1 MRERKYWIDYLKA
14 IAIYLVILGHL
25 PDELHIKW
33 GIYLFHMPL
42 FFIISGYLYKPRK
55 VKDEIKKVITQLF
68 LPYMFYGLG
77 LIGLYCFMRNTF
89 NISLLEGFLI
99 GDYLKVCEIH
109 PAMCPI
115 WFVLVLINIRIILLL
130 LNKVNLLLLLSI
142 SFIAGSI
149 AVKLVNI
156 QNILM
161 FKTTLLCLPFFLFG
175 HFISKNNLTNKLLK
189 MRTEF
194 ISLLIIPL
202 LIAFYAGHKNGNVAI
217 IFCLYGY
224 NIIIF
229 YTVAITISFIL
240 MVITQK
246 VCTKSIKLIELI
258 SEGTFLVMSVHYMML
273 NTVMKIF
280 PENGWGIIMTALM
293 TLALCTGA
301 IWFCKKYFPFA
312 LGKINYLNKSS
323 I

>member
-1 MRERKYWIDYLKA
+1 MRERKCWIDYLKA

-130 LNKVNLLLLLSI
+130 LNKVNLLLLLLI
-142 SFIAGSI
+142 SFIACSI
-149 AVKLVNI
+149 VVKLVDI

-175 HFISKNNLTNKLLK
+175 QLISGNNLTNKLLEIK
-189 MRTEF
+189 TEY
-194 ISLLIIPL
+194 IGLLAIPL
-202 LIAFYAGHKNGNVAI
+202 LIAFYAGHKNGNIAI
-217 IFCLYGY
+217 MSCIYGY
-224 NIIIF
+224 NIF
-229 YTVAITISFIL
+229 YGVAITISFIL
-240 MVITQK
+240 MVIALK
-246 VCTKSIKLIELI
+246 VCTKPIKLIELI

>member
-1 MRERKYWIDYLKA
+1 MRERKCWIDYLKA

-130 LNKVNLLLLLSI
+130 LNKVNLLLLLLI
-142 SFIAGSI
+142 SFIACSI
-149 AVKLVNI
+149 VVKLVDI

-175 HFISKNNLTNKLLK
+175 QLISGNNLTNKLLEIK
-189 MRTEF
+189 TEY
-194 ISLLIIPL
+194 IGLLAIPL
-202 LIAFYAGHKNGNVAI
+202 LIAFYAGHKNGNIAI
-217 IFCLYGY
+217 MSCIYGY
-224 NIIIF
+224 NIE
-229 YTVAITISFIL
+229 
-240 MVITQK
+240 VI
-246 VCTKSIKLIELI
+246 
-258 SEGTFLVMSVHYMML
+258 
-273 NTVMKIF
+273 
-280 PENGWGIIMTALM
+280 
-293 TLALCTGA
+293 
-301 IWFCKKYFPFA
+301 
-312 LGKINYLNKSS
+312 
-323 I
+323 